1 MTTAQLEV
9 VRNGTHPSPLEKP
22 RLKVA
27 LVHDYLNQYGGAE
40 RVLEE
45 LHTLFP
51 DAPVYT
57 SMYWPEKMSPMINE
71 LDVRTSFMQR
81 MPLVTRNHQPF
92 LLLYPLA
99 FESFDLSG
107 FDVVISNSSAFCKG
121 VVTSPGTL
129 HICYCLTPMRWVWN
143 YHAYVER
150 ERLGWFP
157 RLVLPAAISQLR
169 AWDVA
174 TAQNVDRFLAISR
187 TVSARIRKYYRR
199 DSRVIYPPVNCD
211 AFISSSAEYTR
222 ARVED
227 YYLIVAR
234 LIPYKRIDL
243 AVDAF
248 TRLGIPLKIVGSG
261 GRDLPE
267 LKSRAGKNVEFLGR
281 VSDAELKQLYA
292 SCRAYVF
299 PGEEDFGIAPL
310 EANAS
315 GRPVVA
321 YAAGGALDTVVDGRT
336 GTLFQSQTVD
346 SLIDAIR
353 QTEDTAWDPD
363 ELRRHARTFD
373 RRVFHERLLEFVEE
387 SVAAHAAGARFA

>member
-1 MTTAQLEV
+1 MAAVDLQV
-9 VRNGTHPSPLEKP
+9 IGNGTRSRPPEKP

-57 SMYWPEKMSPMINE
+57 SMYWPEKMSPTIRR

-81 MPLVTRNHQPF
+81 VPLVTRNHQPF

-121 VVTSPGTL
+121 VVTPPGTL

-143 YHAYVER
+143 YHAYVDR
-150 ERLGWFP
+150 ERLGWLA

-187 TVSARIRKYYRR
+187 TVGARIRKYYRR
-199 DSRVIYPPVNCD
+199 DSSVIYPPVNCD
-211 AFISSSAEYTR
+211 AFQLAPS
-222 ARVED
+222 RVGD
-227 YYLIVAR
+227 YYLVVAR

-261 GRDLPE
+261 GRNLPE
-267 LKSRAGKNVEFLGR
+267 LKARAGKNVEFLGR
-281 VSDAELKQLYA
+281 VSDTELKRLYA
-292 SCRAYVF
+292 GCRGYVF

-321 YAAGGALDTVVDGRT
+321 YAGGGALDTVVDGRT
-336 GTLFQSQTVD
+336 GVLFERQTVD
-346 SLIDAIR
+346 HLIEAIR
-353 QTEDTAWDPD
+353 RTEDTAWNPD
-363 ELRRHARTFD
+363 ELRRHARKFD
-373 RRVFHERLLEFVEE
+373 REVFRERLLEFVEE
-387 SVAAHAAGARFA
+387 SVAAHAAGARFT

>member
-1 MTTAQLEV
+1 LAAVGLEITE
-9 VRNGTHPSPLEKP
+9 NGVHLPPPTNRPL
-22 RLKVA
+22 RVA

-51 DAPVYT
+51 SAPVYT
-57 SMYWPEKMSPMINE
+57 SIYWPEKMSATIRG

-81 MPLVTRNHQPF
+81 LPLVTRNHQPF

-99 FESFDLSG
+99 FESFDLSE

-121 VVTSPGTL
+121 VVTHPGTL

-143 YHAYVER
+143 YHAYVDR
-150 ERLGWFP
+150 ERLGFMA
-157 RLVLPAAISQLR
+157 RMVLPAAISQLR

-174 TAQNVDRFLAISR
+174 TAQNVDRFLTISS
-187 TVSARIRKYYRR
+187 TVSSRVRKYYRR
-199 DSRVIYPPVNCD
+199 DSTVIYPPVNCD
-211 AFISSSAEYTR
+211 AFDLR
-222 ARVED
+222 PARIDD
-227 YYLIVAR
+227 YYLVVAR
-234 LIPYKRIDL
+234 LMPYKRIDL

-248 TRLGIPLKIVGSG
+248 TRLGIPLKVVGD
-261 GRDLPE
+261 GRSLPE
-267 LKSRAGKNVEFLGR
+267 LRARAGRNVEFVGR

-292 SCRAYVF
+292 SSRGFVF

-315 GRPVVA
+315 GRPVIA
-321 YAAGGALDTVVDGRT
+321 YAGGGALDTVIDGRT
-336 GTLFQSQTVD
+336 GVLFERQHVE
-346 SLIDAIR
+346 SLMAAVRRAEAI
-353 QTEDTAWDPD
+353 AWDSSA
-363 ELRRHARTFD
+363 LRQHARKFD
-373 RRVFHERLLEFVEE
+373 RQVFREQLLAFVGE

>member
-1 MTTAQLEV
+1 MATLELGV
-9 VRNGTHPSPLEKP
+9 SRNGTYAPPP
-22 RLKVA
+22 RERPLKVA

-51 DAPVYT
+51 EAPVYT
-57 SMYWPEKMSPMINE
+57 SMYWPEKMSPTIRA
-71 LDVRTSFMQR
+71 LDVRTSFMQHL
-81 MPLVTRNHQPF
+81 PLVTRNHQPF

-99 FESFDLSG
+99 FEGFDLSE
-107 FDVVISNSSAFCKG
+107 FDVVISNSSAFSKG
-121 VVTSPGTL
+121 VVTPPGTL

-143 YHAYVER
+143 YHAYIDR
-150 ERLGWFP
+150 ERLGFMA
-157 RLVLPAAISQLR
+157 RMVLPAAISQLR

-174 TAQNVDRFLAISR
+174 TAQNVDRFLAISS

-199 DSRVIYPPVNCD
+199 DSQVIYPPVNCD
-211 AFISSSAEYTR
+211 AFQLPPV
-222 ARVED
+222 RVDD

-261 GRDLPE
+261 GRALAE
-267 LKSRAGKNVEFLGR
+267 LKSRAGRNVEFVGR
-281 VSDAELKQLYA
+281 VSDAELKDLYA
-292 SCRAYVF
+292 GCRGLLF

-315 GRPVVA
+315 GRPVIA
-321 YAAGGALDTVVDGRT
+321 YAAGGALDTVVDGHT
-336 GTLFQSQTVD
+336 GVLFERQEVD
-346 SLIDAIR
+346 HLIGAVR
-353 QTEDTAWDPD
+353 RAEATAWDSV
-363 ELRRHARTFD
+363 ELRQHARKFD
-373 RRVFHERLLEFVEE
+373 RQVFRDQLLAFVGE

>member
-1 MTTAQLEV
+1 M
-9 VRNGTHPSPLEKP
+9 R
-22 RLKVA
+22 VA

-45 LHTLFP
+45 LHALFP
-51 DAPVYT
+51 QAPVFT
-57 SMYWPEKMSPMINE
+57 SMYWPAKMSSTIRG

-81 MPLVTRNHQPF
+81 LPLVTRNHQPF

-99 FESFDLSG
+99 FESFDLSE

-143 YHAYVER
+143 YHAYVGR
-150 ERLGWFP
+150 ERLSAAARF
-157 RLVLPAAISQLR
+157 VLPAAISQLR

-187 TVSARIRKYYRR
+187 AVAARIRKYYRR
-199 DSRVIYPPVNCD
+199 DATVIYPPVNTEG
-211 AFISSSAEYTR
+211 FTPQPEH
-222 ARVED
+222 VGE
-227 YYLIVAR
+227 YYLIVSR

-248 TRLGIPLKIVGSG
+248 TRMGLPLKIVGSG
-261 GRDLPE
+261 GRDEAALR
-267 LKSRAGKNVEFLGR
+267 SRAGPSVQFVGR
-281 VSDAELKQLYA
+281 VSDAELKELYA
-292 SCRAYVF
+292 RCQALVF

-315 GRPVVA
+315 GRPIIA
-321 YAAGGALDTVVDGRT
+321 YAGGGALDTVVDGQT
-336 GTLFQSQTVD
+336 GVLFQSQQVD
-346 SLIDAIR
+346 CLVDAVR
-353 QTEDTAWDPD
+353 RFQQLAWDAGV
-363 ELRRHARTFD
+363 LRAHAEKFD
-373 RRVFHERLLEFVEE
+373 RRVFREQLKGFVDE
-387 SVAAHAAGARFA
+387 SVAAHAAGTRFA

>member
-1 MTTAQLEV
+1 VAAVELRVHE
-9 VRNGTHPSPLEKP
+9 NGALSPP
-22 RLKVA
+22 PASGQLKVA

-45 LHTLFP
+45 LHALFP
-51 DAPVYT
+51 SAPVYT
-57 SMYWPEKMSPMINE
+57 SMYWPEKMSPTIRG

-81 MPLVTRNHQPF
+81 LPLVTRNHQPF

-107 FDVVISNSSAFCKG
+107 YDVVISNSSAFSKG
-121 VVTSPGTL
+121 VVTPPGTL

-150 ERLGWFP
+150 ERLGIAA

-169 AWDVA
+169 SWDVA
-174 TAQNVDRFLAISR
+174 SAQNVDRFLAISR
-187 TVSARIRKYYRR
+187 TVAGRIRKYYRR
-199 DSRVIYPPVNCD
+199 DATVIYPPVNCD
-211 AFISSSAEYTR
+211 AFQLPP

-227 YYLIVAR
+227 YYLVVSR

-248 TRLGIPLKIVGSG
+248 TRLGMRLKIVGSG
-261 GRDLPE
+261 GRDLPA
-267 LKSRAGKNVEFLGR
+267 LRARASRNVEFVGR

-292 SCRAYVF
+292 GSRGLVF

-315 GRPVVA
+315 GRPVIA
-321 YAAGGALDTVVDGRT
+321 FAAGGALDTVLDGRT
-336 GTLFQSQTVD
+336 GVLFERQEVD
-346 SLIDAIR
+346 CLVAAVRRAEQI
-353 QTEDTAWDPD
+353 AWEPD
-363 ELRRHARTFD
+363 KLRAHARQFD
-373 RRVFHERLLEFVEE
+373 RQVFREQLRQFVGE
-387 SVAAHAAGARFA
+387 SRAAHATGARFA

>member
-1 MTTAQLEV
+1 VAVADYQVAENG
-9 VRNGTHPSPLEKP
+9 VRPPPAEP
-22 RLKVA
+22 RQLKVA

-51 DAPVYT
+51 SAPVYT
-57 SMYWPEKMSPMINE
+57 SMYWPEKMSATIRA

-81 MPLVTRNHQPF
+81 LPLVTRNHQPF

-121 VVTSPGTL
+121 VMTAPGTL

-150 ERLGWFP
+150 ERLGTAA
-157 RLVLPAAISQLR
+157 RLVLPAAISRLR
-169 AWDVA
+169 SWDVA
-174 TAQNVDRFLAISR
+174 TAQNVDRFLAISS
-187 TVSARIRKYYRR
+187 TVAARIRKYYRR
-199 DSRVIYPPVNCD
+199 DAAVIYPPVNCD
-211 AFISSSAEYTR
+211 AFLSSHS
-222 ARVED
+222 RVED
-227 YYLIVAR
+227 YYLIVSR

-248 TRLGIPLKIVGSG
+248 TRLGLRLKIVGSG
-261 GRDLPE
+261 GRDLPA
-267 LKSRAGKNVEFLGR
+267 LRARAGSNVEFVGR

-292 SCRAYVF
+292 GCRALVY

-315 GRPVVA
+315 GRPVIA
-321 YAAGGALDTVVDGRT
+321 YAGGGALDTVIDGRT
-336 GTLFQSQTVD
+336 GVLFEQQQVEC
-346 SLIDAIR
+346 LIGAIQR
-353 QTEDTAWDPD
+353 TEATAWDPD
-363 ELRRHARTFD
+363 ELRAHARKFD
-373 RRVFHERLLEFVEE
+373 SQVFRDQLGSFVRE

>member
-1 MTTAQLEV
+1 MAVIDRAAETLVLTRPPES
-9 VRNGTHPSPLEKP
+9 G

-51 DAPVYT
+51 SAPVYT
-57 SMYWPEKMSPMINE
+57 SMYWPEKMSATIRG
-71 LDVRTSFMQR
+71 LDIRTSFMQR
-81 MPLVTRNHQPF
+81 LPLVTRNHQPF

-107 FDVVISNSSAFCKG
+107 YDVVISNSSAFCKG
-121 VVTSPGTL
+121 VITPPGTL
-129 HICYCLTPMRWVWN
+129 HISYCLTPMRWVWN

-150 ERLGWFP
+150 ERLGTAA

-169 AWDVA
+169 SWDVA

-187 TVSARIRKYYRR
+187 TVAARIRKYYRR
-199 DSRVIYPPVNCD
+199 DSTVIYPPVNCD
-211 AFISSSAEYTR
+211 AFALTSER
-222 ARVED
+222 GED
-227 YYLIVAR
+227 YYLFVSR
-234 LIPYKRIDL
+234 LIPYKRIDV

-261 GRDLPE
+261 GRDLAA
-267 LKSRAGKNVEFLGR
+267 LKGRAGRNVEFVGR

-292 SCRAYVF
+292 RCRALVF

-315 GRPVVA
+315 GRPVIA
-321 YAAGGALDTVVDGRT
+321 YAGGGALDTVVDGRT
-336 GTLFQSQTVD
+336 GVLFGEQQVEC
-346 SLIDAIR
+346 LIQAVR
-353 QTEDTAWDPD
+353 RTEDTAWDSR
-363 ELRRHARTFD
+363 ELRAHAKRFD
-373 RRVFHERLLEFVEE
+373 SQVFRDQMRQFVSE
-387 SVAAHAAGARFA
+387 SIAAHAAGARFA

>member
-1 MTTAQLEV
+1 MAVADLETIASGV
-9 VRNGTHPSPLEKP
+9 QTNNRGNGEL
-22 RLKVA
+22 RVA

-51 DAPVYT
+51 SAPVYT
-57 SMYWPEKMSPMINE
+57 SMYWPEKMSPTIRR

-81 MPLVTRNHQPF
+81 LPLVTRNHQPF

-99 FESFDLSG
+99 FESFDLSD

-129 HICYCLTPMRWVWN
+129 HLCYCLTPMRWVWN
-143 YHAYVER
+143 YHAYVDR
-150 ERLGWFP
+150 ERLGWTA
-157 RLVLPAAISQLR
+157 RMVLPAAISHLR

-187 TVSARIRKYYRR
+187 TVGARIRKFYRR

-211 AFISSSAEYTR
+211 AFQLGPS
-222 ARVED
+222 RVDD
-227 YYLIVAR
+227 YYLIVSR

-248 TRLGIPLKIVGSG
+248 TRLGVKLKIVGSG
-261 GRDLPE
+261 GRDLPA
-267 LKSRAGKNVEFLGR
+267 LRSRAGRNVEFVGR

-292 SCRAYVF
+292 SCRALVF

-315 GRPVVA
+315 GRPVIA
-321 YAAGGALDTVVDGRT
+321 YAGGGALDTVVDGNTGVLFERQAVDCLIEAVRRT
-336 GTLFQSQTVD
+336 
-346 SLIDAIR
+346 
-353 QTEDTAWDPD
+353 EETAWDSD
-363 ELRRHARTFD
+363 GLRRHARKFD
-373 RRVFHERLLEFVEE
+373 RQVFRDQMRQFVTE

>member
-1 MTTAQLEV
+1 MAAVELEILGNGSV
-9 VRNGTHPSPLEKP
+9 VPPQENRQ
-22 RLKVA
+22 LKVA

-51 DAPVYT
+51 SAPVYT
-57 SMYWPEKMSPMINE
+57 SMYWPERMSPTIRA

-81 MPLVTRNHQPF
+81 LPLVTRNHQPF

-107 FDVVISNSSAFCKG
+107 YDVVISNSSAFCKG
-121 VVTSPGTL
+121 VVTPPGTL

-143 YHAYVER
+143 YHAYIER
-150 ERLGWFP
+150 ERLGLAA
-157 RLVLPAAISQLR
+157 RLVLPAAISTLR
-169 AWDVA
+169 SWDVA

-187 TVSARIRKYYRR
+187 TVAARIRKYYRR
-199 DSRVIYPPVNCD
+199 DATVIYPPVNCD
-211 AFISSSAEYTR
+211 AFQLQQ
-222 ARVED
+222 ARVDD
-227 YYLIVAR
+227 YYLIVSR

-248 TRLGIPLKIVGSG
+248 SRLGIRLKIVGSG
-261 GRDLPE
+261 GRDLPA
-267 LKSRAGKNVEFLGR
+267 LRARAARNVEFIGR
-281 VSDAELKQLYA
+281 VSDAELKRLYA
-292 SCRAYVF
+292 ACRGLVF

-321 YAAGGALDTVVDGRT
+321 YAGGGALDTVIDGQT
-336 GTLFQSQTVD
+336 GILFEQQEVECLIGAVRRAEETVWD
-346 SLIDAIR
+346 SDG
-353 QTEDTAWDPD
+353 
-363 ELRRHARTFD
+363 LRAHARKFD
-373 RRVFHERLLEFVEE
+373 SQVFRDQLRQFVGE

>member
-1 MTTAQLEV
+1 LATLEPLV
-9 VRNGTHPSPLEKP
+9 SENGAHAPPPQARL
-22 RLKVA
+22 LKVA

-51 DAPVYT
+51 SAPVYT
-57 SMYWPEKMSPMINE
+57 SMYWPEKMSPTIRA

-81 MPLVTRNHQPF
+81 LPLVTRNHQPF

-99 FESFDLSG
+99 FESFDFSG

-121 VVTSPGTL
+121 VLTPPGTL

-143 YHAYVER
+143 YHAYVDR
-150 ERLGWFP
+150 ERLGGLA
-157 RLVLPAAISQLR
+157 RMVLPAAISRLR

-187 TVSARIRKYYRR
+187 TVGARIRKYYRR
-199 DSRVIYPPVNCD
+199 EAAVIYPPVHCD
-211 AFISSSAEYTR
+211 AFQLPAMPI
-222 ARVED
+222 ED
-227 YYLIVAR
+227 YYLVVSR

-243 AVDAF
+243 AIDAF
-248 TRLGIPLKIVGSG
+248 TRMGVPLKVVGSG
-261 GRDLPE
+261 GRDLPA
-267 LKSRAGKNVEFLGR
+267 LRARAGRNVEFVGR

-292 SCRAYVF
+292 GCRALVF

-321 YAAGGALDTVVDGRT
+321 FAGGGALDTVVDGRT
-336 GTLFQSQTVD
+336 GVLFGHQDVD
-346 SLIDAIR
+346 SLIGAIR
-353 QTEDTAWDPD
+353 RTETMAWDSD
-363 ELRRHARTFD
+363 ELRQHARTFD
-373 RRVFHERLLEFVEE
+373 RRVFREQLLQFVGE
-387 SVAAHAAGARFA
+387 SVTAHAAGARFA

>member
-1 MTTAQLEV
+1 MATVQLERV
-9 VRNGTHPSPLEKP
+9 ANGIAHSRHAGGE
-22 RLKVA
+22 LKVA

-45 LHTLFP
+45 LHALFP
-51 DAPVYT
+51 NAPVYT
-57 SMYWPEKMSPMINE
+57 SMYWPAKMSPTIRG

-81 MPLVTRNHQPF
+81 LPMVTRNHQPF

-99 FESFDLSG
+99 FEGFDLSE

-121 VVTSPGTL
+121 VVTPPGTL

-143 YHAYVER
+143 YHAYVDR
-150 ERLGWFP
+150 ERLGWMA
-157 RLVLPAAISQLR
+157 RMVLPAAISQLR

-187 TVSARIRKYYRR
+187 TVSSRVRKFYRR
-199 DSRVIYPPVNCD
+199 DSTVIYPPVNCD
-211 AFISSSAEYTR
+211 AFALPP

-227 YYLIVAR
+227 YYLVVAR
-234 LIPYKRIDL
+234 LMPYKRIDL

-248 TRLGIPLKIVGSG
+248 TRLGIPLKVVGR
-261 GRDLPE
+261 GRDESE
-267 LKSRAGKNVEFLGR
+267 LRARAGRNVEFVGNI
-281 VSDAELKQLYA
+281 SDTELKQLYA
-292 SCRAYVF
+292 HCRGYVF

-315 GRPVVA
+315 GRPVIA
-321 YAAGGALDTVVDGRT
+321 YAGGGALDTVVDGQT
-336 GTLFQSQTVD
+336 GVLFERQQVD
-346 SLIDAIR
+346 CLIGAIR
-353 QTEDTAWDPD
+353 RAEDTAWDST

-373 RRVFHERLLEFVEE
+373 RQVFRDQLLAFVRE
-387 SVAAHAAGARFA
+387 SVAAHAAGVRFA